1 MEPAKDA
8 KDAKKE
14 TLRQIARFTQR
25 GNFLRRLRGAFAFF
39 IAVRWFRGVTTALS
53 LSSLRLAERGTR
65 FYKLQN
71 QTCHFPKSSCAA
83 VYWRAGH
90 FTIDPNPRGVGIQPG
105 TLPWIPACARD
116 A

>member
-1 MEPAKDA
+1 MEPAKHA
-8 KDAKKE
+8 KHAKE
-14 TLRQIARFTQR
+14 EPLRQIARFTQR

-39 IAVRWFRGVTTALS
+39 IAVRWFRGVTTGLS
-53 LSSLRLAERGTR
+53 LSSLRLGARGTLFMSLSR
-65 FYKLQN
+65 
-71 QTCHFPKSSCAA
+71 TCHFPKSSCAA

-105 TLPWIPACARD
+105 TLHCLPACARD